1 MTDLRA
7 QIAFAAGEAGL
18 DRRLVAAVV
27 QVESDGNEYAWN
39 PEGHYRWF
47 WNVYTKT
54 PFRVLTDVE
63 RGSKYPPT
71 DFPCLAGDRDQ
82 EWWGQSASWGLMQV
96 MGAVAR
102 ESGFKGKYFTSLC
115 RSEVGV
121 EYGCRHLSR
130 LFLLHGNWPDAI
142 AAYNGGSPRRL
153 PSGQYEPLLLEYV
166 TKVAREL
173 HFIYPALQQILMPGI
188 EI

>member
-18 DRRLVAAVV
+18 DGRLVAAVV
-27 QVESDGNEYAWN
+27 QVESGGNEYAWN

-102 ESGFKGKYFTSLC
+102 EQGFLGPYLTEL
-115 RSEVGV
+115 VHPIV
-121 EYGCRHLSR
+121 NLEYGCAVLAKRIR
-130 LFLLHGNWPDAI
+130 WAKGNEARGV
-142 AAYNGGSPRRL
+142 AAYNAGPGGALSPV
-153 PSGQYEPLLLEYV
+153 GIAYAE
-166 TKVAREL
+166 KVLRAKA
-173 HFIYPALQQILMPGI
+173 ALS
-188 EI
+188 